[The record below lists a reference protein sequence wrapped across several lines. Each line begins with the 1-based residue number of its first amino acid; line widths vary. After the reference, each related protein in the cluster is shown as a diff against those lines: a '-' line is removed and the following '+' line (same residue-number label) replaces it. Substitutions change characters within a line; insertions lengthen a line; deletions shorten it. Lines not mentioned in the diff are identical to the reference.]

1 MADETQ
7 TTTEAAPA
15 STAAPAPDLAAI
27 QAELEALKR
36 TKNDLLSEVKKLKG
50 ASRAAD
56 ETAKTA
62 EQLAQEKRDLRA
74 QLHVFRA
81 LNSEGIKVDDE
92 VSAGVVSA
100 ILNGPGVK
108 IGDDGTVEGVG
119 DALAAFRKA
128 GFFGGVPVPAKPE
141 ASPAMAKP
149 KANAEPID
157 PKYAKVETLNDLLKL
172 GVEAFNEF
180 KAKYPERLAALPRAP
195 KTAPV
200 MALGV
205 K

>member
-1 MADETQ
+1 MSD
-7 TTTEAAPA
+7 
-15 STAAPAPDLAAI
+15 S
-27 QAELEALKR
+27 
-36 TKNDLLSEVKKLKG
+36 
-50 ASRAAD
+50 
-56 ETAKTA
+56 
-62 EQLAQEKRDLRA
+62 
-74 QLHVFRA
+74 
-81 LNSEGIKVDDE
+81 
-92 VSAGVVSA
+92 
-100 ILNGPGVK
+100 GVK
-108 IGDDGTVEGVG
+108 GVG
-119 DALAAFRKA
+119 DALKA
-128 GFFGGVPVPAKPE
+128 LREAGLFGGIPAPAKPE

-180 KAKYPERLAALPRAP
+180 KAKYPERLVALPRAP